1 MTHST
6 FRLLAGSTIYNG
18 SMLSDSVLNHS
29 EETDSTTEA
38 IYRSVHRNNTTYDNA
53 AEVTDR
59 IMAMCRDVKARSH
72 NGAPPQ
78 LTGRTSHKGTPTQLT
93 ETTSHNGAPP
103 QLTGRTSHN
112 GAPPQLTETTSHN
125 GMPPQLTGRTS
136 QNGAPPQ
143 LTETTSQNN
152 RETAG
157 GLVSQRNKA
166 DLQTSHKAVA
176 IQLSDTSTHKH
187 NTVNIMNDV
196 TTQSI
201 RKIKGTSKRETLKYD
216 TVEILPGNIDADYD
230 YAVDVESETGI
241 ASMLAWKF
249 QNENTQTTT

>member
-1 MTHST
+1 M
-6 FRLLAGSTIYNG
+6 
-18 SMLSDSVLNHS
+18 
-29 EETDSTTEA
+29 
-38 IYRSVHRNNTTYDNA
+38 
-53 AEVTDR
+53 
-59 IMAMCRDVKARSH
+59 
-72 NGAPPQ
+72 PPQ
-78 LTGRTSHKGTPTQLT
+78 LTGRTLQ
-93 ETTSHNGAPP
+93 NGMPS
-103 QLTGRTSHN
+103 QLTGRTLQN

-136 QNGAPPQ
+136 QN
-143 LTETTSQNN
+143 N
-152 RETAG
+152 RETSG